1 MNLDQLQRL
10 KQRYSHSCQMA
21 GGVVYT
27 ELQDLKTLI
36 DEVETLQYGI
46 LKIIDHHG
54 QCPNHDPCG
63 YVVNTCIKILR
74 L

>member
-1 MNLDQLQRL
+1 
-10 KQRYSHSCQMA
+10 MA